1 MIRMAMNENSFT
13 RTELR
18 VMQNTTKDNEDFLE
32 VLAALIDDYGA
43 TIQYLEK
50 RIEDK
55 DLYIRALEDE
65 QN

>member
-1 MIRMAMNENSFT
+1 
-13 RTELR
+13 
-18 VMQNTTKDNEDFLE
+18 MQNTTKDNEHFLE

-43 TIQYLEK
+43 TIKYLEK

>member
-1 MIRMAMNENSFT
+1 MAMNENSFT